1 MTQKNVWTVLLT
13 LICLLVPAARA
24 DQQPPLLAMSFS
36 PATRLLVVAPHP
48 DDETLGAGG
57 LIQRVLH
64 AGGAVK
70 VVFMTSGDGFPAG
83 VALARHIQHPQAQDY
98 REYGMLRQ
106 KEAKQALAT
115 LGLSSKDMLFLGFP
129 DSGLCPL
136 QMTYLID
143 NGRNYLSPFTL
154 EDRPPTAD
162 VMLPSIEYNGED
174 LTKELT
180 WVLSHFRPTLVVT
193 VHPMDRHPDHCATYR
208 FVRAALQALPKYNAA
223 LRPSLLTF
231 LVHFGSWWPMFG
243 KESTEP
249 QLHLPQHFPESEA
262 TWRSFSLSAEEI
274 QTKRQALLQYHS
286 QMLVMPQYLLSFI
299 RTNELFAAE
308 PQGMQEVPQQL
319 LLPCCPRENR

>member
-13 LICLLVPAARA
+13 LMCLLVPAARA

-57 LIQRVLH
+57 LIQRVRH

-98 REYGMLRQ
+98 REYGRLRQ
-106 KEAKQALAT
+106 EEAKQALAT
-115 LGLSSKDMLFLGFP
+115 LGVSSKDVLFLGFP

-136 QMTYLID
+136 QVTYLID

-162 VMLPSIEYNGED
+162 AMLPSIEYNGED

-208 FVRAALQALPKYNAA
+208 FVSAALQALPKYDAA

-231 LVHFGSWWPMFG
+231 LVHFGNWWPMFG
-243 KESTEP
+243 RESTEP

-262 TWRSFSLSAEEI
+262 TWRSLPLSDVEM

-286 QMLVMPQYLLSFI
+286 QMLVMGRYLLSFI

-308 PQGMQEVPQQL
+308 PQGMQEVSQQML
-319 LLPCCPRENR
+319 WPCCPREER